1 MKFLNMTAVIA
12 IVAMFSVSNPAISAD
27 DTAKKAQDAA
37 IKSKLIKIGLTVNDI
52 QDSPIPGLKQVLTS
66 RGVFYTSVDGQYFMA
81 GRLFDV
87 ENGMQNLTDL
97 ALTDLRLEGVEKYK
111 DSMIVFPAKE
121 EKHVITVFTDTTC
134 GYCKKMHAQM
144 EEYNDLGITVQYL
157 AFPRG
162 GMASQGANQIQA
174 VWCSADKQTAMTEAK
189 TGQYVD
195 APNCNTKVA
204 EHYNFG
210 VSAGV
215 TGTPAII
222 LEDGQFI
229 GGYKPPSALL
239 QDLQRVQ

>member
-1 MKFLNMTAVIA
+1 MKILNMTAIIA
-12 IVAMFSVSNPAISAD
+12 IVALFSASNPAVSAD
-27 DTAKKAQDAA
+27 KTDKQAQDAV
-37 IKSKLIKIGLTVNDI
+37 IKSKLLKIGLTVNEV

-97 ALTDLRLEGVEKYK
+97 ALSDLRLEGVEKYK

-121 EKHVITVFTDTTC
+121 QKHVITVFTDTTC
-134 GYCKKMHAQM
+134 TYCKKMHAQM
-144 EEYNDLGITVQYL
+144 DEYNDLGITVQYL

-174 VWCSADKQTAMTEAK
+174 VWCSADQQKAMTEAK
-189 TGQYVD
+189 AGQYID

-210 VSAGV
+210 ISAGV